1 MNKYRAHL
9 VELQKCTRC
18 SVQPQPSLRTST
30 MAYHRFNAI
39 LRCAILT
46 RIEFSLSPF
55 DVGFLQRQ
63 TNTVEMEDI
72 QVRFGFGKRW
82 QWHIF
87 NYISICLFSH
97 RFWVWNAFAFHST
110 EGCIQRNM
118 RNIFLCQLLFAMEM
132 ELFVFATTI
141 PRCFVLFNWTVTL
154 RQRCCHQPAFLSVL
168 NGKRQS
174 FLVQIYF
181 AGLCIVL
188 LSLST
193 ENYHLC
199 HITQRSSSSV
209 PTPENKKPIKHQLN
223 GL

>member
-46 RIEFSLSPF
+46 RIAFSLSPF

-110 EGCIQRNM
+110 EGCIQQNM

-132 ELFVFATTI
+132 ELFVFALFRSIQLNCHIETE
-141 PRCFVLFNWTVTL
+141 VLSSASVLNG
-154 RQRCCHQPAFLSVL
+154 SVL

-193 ENYHLC
+193 KNYHLC